1 MKINLLIQNCAHKL
15 LKTHSVLRLFHS
27 IKPPL
32 ASMVRSIRFRNTRIV
47 RTTSLLSKLART
59 SVILAFR
66 DSFLL
71 WGCLP
76 VFTSCSQTTRKKSHG
91 LRGRPGDLR
100 SELFQ
105 VLRRPS
111 LGLVGIVGQCSI
123 LLEHND
129 ALQQRFQFMAWPQS
143 LLLKCRNLR
152 SYIDP

>member
-1 MKINLLIQNCAHKL
+1 
-15 LKTHSVLRLFHS
+15 
-27 IKPPL
+27 
-32 ASMVRSIRFRNTRIV
+32 MVRSIRFRNTRTV

-76 VFTSCSQTTRKKSHG
+76 VFTSRSQTTQKKSHG
-91 LRGRPGDLR
+91 LRGWPGDLR

-123 LLEHND
+123 LLEHTMMLSSNAFNSWLD
-129 ALQQRFQFMAWPQS
+129 HWVYCLNVGIYARTLTLSSSAKKNVGMTSFLLEITPALQQWQEISWT
-143 LLLKCRNLR
+143 
-152 SYIDP
+152 